1 MRTFHVGG
9 VAGEDIT
16 QGLPRVEEVL
26 EARSP
31 KSPAILADID
41 GRIEVK
47 DDKDNEKKVVS
58 IVSEE
63 KKEVDY
69 RIKKGYNLKVKDGQE
84 VKGGEV
90 IITRSRG
97 SDIKADFR
105 AKVKKSKD
113 KITLS
118 SFHNVRKNYSVSP
131 FTNLAVKEGTKVR
144 KGDQIT
150 EGHIDLNQKFRISGK
165 EAVQQYILDQVQNI
179 YLSQGQVIHDKHFE
193 VIIRQMFSKVRI
205 SKAGD
210 SDFVIG
216 SIEEKQVVERENA
229 KLKSKNKK
237 PIEFEELLL
246 GMSNVS
252 LNTESFLSAAS
263 FQETTRVLIEAAI
276 NGDVDHLR
284 GLKENV
290 MVGRLIPAGTGYQMK
305 RSN

>member
-1 MRTFHVGG
+1 
-9 VAGEDIT
+9 
-16 QGLPRVEEVL
+16 
-26 EARSP
+26 
-31 KSPAILADID
+31 
-41 GRIEVK
+41 
-47 DDKDNEKKVVS
+47 
-58 IVSEE
+58 
-63 KKEVDY
+63 
-69 RIKKGYNLKVKDGQE
+69 
-84 VKGGEV
+84 
-90 IITRSRG
+90 
-97 SDIKADFR
+97 
-105 AKVKKSKD
+105 
-113 KITLS
+113 
-118 SFHNVRKNYSVSP
+118 
-131 FTNLAVKEGTKVR
+131 LAVKEGTKVK